1 MPAVPVSVMRRS
13 LLLAGA
19 ALLLPLGAVAQSG
32 ASADITPQ
40 DARSQAAAGKIRLID
55 MRTPEEWRETGVAPG
70 AARINMYHPEG
81 ADGFTRELLKLVGG
95 DRNAPI
101 ALICRSGNRSTQ
113 VQRYLAGQGFTRVY
127 NVREGM
133 QGGSAGPG
141 WLSRGL
147 PVESCKS
154 C

>member
-1 MPAVPVSVMRRS
+1 MPAVSIIRRS

-19 ALLLPLGAVAQSG
+19 ALLLPLGAAAQS
-32 ASADITPQ
+32 ATAADLTPQ
-40 DARSQAAAGKIRLID
+40 EARAQAAAGKIRLID
-55 MRTPEEWRETGVAPG
+55 VRTPDEWRETGVALG

-81 ADGFTRELLKLVGG
+81 AEGFTRDVLKLVGG

-101 ALICRSGNRSTQ
+101 AVICRSGNRSTQ
-113 VQRYLAGQGFTRVY
+113 VQRYLAGQGFTHVY

-133 QGGSAGPG
+133 QGGNAGPG
-141 WLSRGL
+141 WISRGL
-147 PVESCKS
+147 PVEACKT